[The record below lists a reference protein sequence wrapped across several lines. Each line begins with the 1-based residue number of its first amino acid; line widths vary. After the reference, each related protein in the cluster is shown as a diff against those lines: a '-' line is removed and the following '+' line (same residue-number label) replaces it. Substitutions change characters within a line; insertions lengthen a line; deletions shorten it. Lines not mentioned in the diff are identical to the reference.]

1 MSVSQIVDGLERSPA
16 TGAEADAIARLGFL
30 EWVFG
35 HPDAVTAQV
44 ARKALSDPALQN
56 PTSAA
61 ARAFV
66 DVMRQATEAA
76 RVVPVRRGRA
86 ARLLH

>member
-1 MSVSQIVDGLERSPA
+1 MSVSQILNGLERSPA

-30 EWVFG
+30 EWVFASPG
-35 HPDAVTAQV
+35 VVTAKE
-44 ARKALSDPALQN
+44 ARKALTDPAMQN

-66 DVMRQATEAA
+66 EVLQEATQADQLI
-76 RVVPVRRGRA
+76 PMRRGRA
-86 ARLLH
+86 ARVMH